1 MARILVLDDVQ
12 DAGILIQRILQKKGH
27 VVHVFHDE
35 DEALRFTE
43 KNQVDLAIL
52 DMNMRKMDG
61 LDVLGE
67 MQKAL
72 PRLPAIML
80 TGLPDAEMAKQ
91 AFALGAVAYCAK
103 PIDKDRL
110 EERVALALLEG
121 AALPEQ

>member
-1 MARILVLDDVQ
+1 MAEILVLDDVR
-12 DAGILIQRILQKKGH
+12 DAAILIQKILQKKGH

-43 KNQVDLAIL
+43 KTPVDLAIL
-52 DMNMRKMDG
+52 DMNLRKMDG
-61 LDVLGE
+61 LAVLCE
-67 MQKAL
+67 MRKAL

-80 TGLPDAEMAKQ
+80 TGLPDRVTAQQ

-110 EERVALALLEG
+110 EERVAEALLDG
-121 AALPEQ
+121 ADLPEQ

>member
-1 MARILVLDDVQ
+1 MAQILVLDDVL
-12 DAGILIQRILQKKGH
+12 DAGVLIQRILQKKGH

-52 DMNMRKMDG
+52 DMNLRKMDG
-61 LDVLGE
+61 LAVLDE

-80 TGLPDAEMAKQ
+80 TGMPNANMAKQ
-91 AFALGAVAYCAK
+91 ALARGAVAYCAK
-103 PIDKDRL
+103 PIDKERL
-110 EERVALALLEG
+110 EERVAAALLDG
-121 AALPEQ
+121 GGLPEQ

>member
-1 MARILVLDDVQ
+1 MARILVLDDVL
-12 DAGILIQRILQKKGH
+12 DAGVLIKRILQKKGH

-43 KNQVDLAIL
+43 KNPVDLAIL
-52 DMNMRKMDG
+52 DMNLPKMDG

-80 TGLPDAEMAKQ
+80 TGLPDADMAKQ

-103 PIDKDRL
+103 PIDKDKL
-110 EERVALALLEG
+110 EERVARALQAGEDLLE
-121 AALPEQ
+121 Q

>member
-1 MARILVLDDVQ
+1 MARILVLDDVL
-12 DAGILIQRILQKKGH
+12 DAGILIQRILQRKGH

-43 KNQVDLAIL
+43 KNPVDLAIL
-52 DMNMRKMDG
+52 DMNLRKMDG
-61 LDVLGE
+61 LDVLAE
-67 MQKAL
+67 MQKSL
-72 PRLPAIML
+72 PHLSAIML
-80 TGLPDAEMAKQ
+80 TGLPDVDMARQ

-110 EERVALALLEG
+110 EERVAQALLDG